1 MNFWLTSQDTL
12 EVNDLVTDLAVM
24 YDCDDNVSGC
34 DDDNVDDYDDDNDD
48 DNYDDCDDDHL
59 WGSHCCAHPTSRFSA
74 RREPSLRT
82 APTTVDGALAVD
94 TVGRNRRRK
103 EAL

>member
-48 DNYDDCDDDHL
+48 DNYDDNYRVFFL
-59 WGSHCCAHPTSRFSA
+59 TGTPLKS
-74 RREPSLRT
+74 
-82 APTTVDGALAVD
+82 
-94 TVGRNRRRK
+94 
-103 EAL
+103 